1 MTFYFNGAS
10 KRTSAL
16 GLLSSLII
24 YCYLFYSFFKSNLYL
39 KVNPIVVEQN
49 IQNQHADAIQ
59 FGGSG
64 KFIAFG
70 VSDVLN
76 NRFIDPTIF
85 SVEFRYFHN
94 ISYYEVLPLRP
105 CTLDDVNGNQSY
117 YDLFSLAHCFC
128 PKNPYFFLE
137 GTIDENPHYIS
148 VNLFLC
154 NNATSDKTCKN
165 QSAIDN
171 FFNSFTS
178 QKVFSV
184 VYDDLQVIIDDYDDP
199 FKKLNKGDFQIIDQA
214 VKKRSVNYFKK
225 STVVTDSGW
234 LFPNLNSQSNFM
246 FSMKEFDFQ
255 MRLNPNQPIFQYLFF
270 SSKDEVKYNRRYQT
284 IAEFLGGFAGVA
296 KFISIICSIFVNNFI
311 YFNTFKHIL
320 NKIYVFPNYAN
331 KKASKKK
338 IKTTHKKVDST
349 IKSSRELKSQP
360 KFTLAETT
368 QISQI
373 KVENLKTMNE
383 KEIEKIPN
391 KYPMETIENQLFTKG
406 EEHENEQIEIIKTIP
421 DIFKKELDKD
431 SFVLE
436 HFSQRSNHPKEE
448 TTITKPKIVEGKSIN
463 LKNLEIQ
470 SSVVVSKSVREGPQ
484 KRKMKDRIM
493 SFFKRRKNDEMNK
506 KLKISYWEYVSLVVS
521 NVFKKKKSLNHML
534 IRKAEQTY
542 QQDLDI
548 ESLVRKLHDLDKL
561 KILLLDEDQ
570 LVLFNYLSKPIL
582 NIDIHDKEVLESL
595 SLAQRKVGN
604 LMDRERNADL
614 YLEDSYRKVSKKN
627 DKSSQKLIDFF
638 DTEICQLGEIKLDQK

>member
-1 MTFYFNGAS
+1 MFWSFLGIFDLFRLPMTFYFNGFS

-16 GLLSSLII
+16 GFLSSLII
-24 YCYLFYSFFKSNLYL
+24 YGYLFYSFFQSNLYL

-49 IQNQHADAIQ
+49 IQNQHADVIQ

-70 VSDVLN
+70 VADVLN

-117 YDLFSLAHCFC
+117 YELFSLAHCFC

-154 NNATSDKTCKN
+154 NNATSNKTCKN
-165 QSAIDN
+165 QSVIDN

-184 VYDDLQVIIDDYDDP
+184 VYDDLQVIIDDYNDP

-270 SSKDEVKYNRRYQT
+270 SSKDEIRYNRRYQT
-284 IAEFLGGFAGVA
+284 VAEFLGGFAGVA
-296 KFISIICSIFVNNFI
+296 KFISIICSILVNNFV

-320 NKIYVFPNYAN
+320 NKIYVFPNYAI
-331 KKASKKK
+331 KKDSRKKV
-338 IKTTHKKVDST
+338 KTNKKVDST
-349 IKSSRELKSQP
+349 TKSQP

-368 QISQI
+368 QITQ
-373 KVENLKTMNE
+373 NLQTMNE
-383 KEIEKIPN
+383 KDFEKSQ
-391 KYPMETIENQLFTKG
+391 KQYPIETIENQLFTKG
-406 EEHENEQIEIIKTIP
+406 DENEKIGIIKTIP
-421 DIFKKELDKD
+421 DILKKELDKD

-436 HFSQRSNHPKEE
+436 HFSERSNHPKEE
-448 TTITKPKIVEGKSIN
+448 KTTTIVEKKTIN
-463 LKNLEIQ
+463 LKSMEIQ
-470 SSVVVSKSVREGPQ
+470 SSVVLPKSTREGPQ
-484 KRKMKDRIM
+484 KRKMKDRII

-521 NVFKKKKSLNHML
+521 DVFKKKKSLNHML
-534 IRKAEQTY
+534 IQKAEQTY
-542 QQDLDI
+542 KKDLDI

-570 LVLFNYLSKPIL
+570 LVLFNYLSKPIINL
-582 NIDIHDKEVLESL
+582 DIQNKEVEESL
-595 SLAQRKVGN
+595 SLPQRKVGN
-604 LMDRERNADL
+604 LMDREKNADL
-614 YLEDSYRKVSKKN
+614 YLEDSYSKVSKKN
-627 DKSSQKLIDFF
+627 DKISKNLIDFF
-638 DTEICQLGEIKLDQK
+638 DREICQLGAIKLEKK

>member
-1 MTFYFNGAS
+1 MTFYFNGFS

-16 GLLSSLII
+16 GFLSSLII
-24 YCYLFYSFFKSNLYL
+24 YGYLFYSFFQSNLYL

-49 IQNQHADAIQ
+49 IQNQHADVIQ

-70 VSDVLN
+70 VADVLN

-117 YDLFSLAHCFC
+117 YELFSLAHCFC

-154 NNATSDKTCKN
+154 NNATSNKTCKN
-165 QSAIDN
+165 QSVIDN

-184 VYDDLQVIIDDYDDP
+184 VYDDLQVIIDDYNDP

-270 SSKDEVKYNRRYQT
+270 SSKDEIRYNRRYQT
-284 IAEFLGGFAGVA
+284 VAEFLGGFAGVA
-296 KFISIICSIFVNNFI
+296 KFISIICSILVNNFV

-320 NKIYVFPNYAN
+320 NKIYVFPNYAI
-331 KKASKKK
+331 KKDSRKKV
-338 IKTTHKKVDST
+338 KTNKKVDST
-349 IKSSRELKSQP
+349 TKSQP

-368 QISQI
+368 QITQ
-373 KVENLKTMNE
+373 NLQTMNE
-383 KEIEKIPN
+383 KDFEKSQ
-391 KYPMETIENQLFTKG
+391 KQYPIETIENQLFTKG
-406 EEHENEQIEIIKTIP
+406 DENEKIGIIKTIP
-421 DIFKKELDKD
+421 DILKKELDKD

-436 HFSQRSNHPKEE
+436 HFSERSNHPKEE
-448 TTITKPKIVEGKSIN
+448 KTTTIVEKKTIN
-463 LKNLEIQ
+463 LKSMEIQ
-470 SSVVVSKSVREGPQ
+470 SSVVLPKSTREGPQ
-484 KRKMKDRIM
+484 KRKMKDRII

-521 NVFKKKKSLNHML
+521 DVFKKKKSLNHML
-534 IRKAEQTY
+534 IQKAEQTY
-542 QQDLDI
+542 KKDLDI

-570 LVLFNYLSKPIL
+570 LVLFNYLSKPIINL
-582 NIDIHDKEVLESL
+582 DIQNKEVEESL
-595 SLAQRKVGN
+595 SLPQRKVGN
-604 LMDRERNADL
+604 LMDREKNADL
-614 YLEDSYRKVSKKN
+614 YLEDSYSKVSKKN
-627 DKSSQKLIDFF
+627 DKISKNLIDFF
-638 DTEICQLGEIKLDQK
+638 DREICQLGAIKLEKK